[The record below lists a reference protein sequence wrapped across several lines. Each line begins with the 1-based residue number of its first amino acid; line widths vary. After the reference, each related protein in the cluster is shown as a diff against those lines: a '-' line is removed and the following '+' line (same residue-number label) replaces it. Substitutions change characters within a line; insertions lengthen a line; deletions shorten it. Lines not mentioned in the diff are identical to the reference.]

1 MKFNLVSKGD
11 PAEVPAEVV
20 APAVS
25 SASTTVGVKA
35 KGSKEEILQ
44 SVKNEFLTLEGI
56 EAAAP
61 GVVPTVLRVGLG
73 ATVNI
78 GNFQSVRVDVS
89 IETPTTATG
98 AELAYDVCRY
108 WVEGRIKAEI
118 LKAKKLVPG
127 KDEF

>member
-1 MKFNLVSKGD
+1 MKFNSISKGD
-11 PAEVPAEVV
+11 PAVPAETV
-20 APAVS
+20 APVVS
-25 SASTTVGVKA
+25 SASVTVAEKA
-35 KGSKEEILQ
+35 KGAKEETLQ
-44 SVKNEFLTLEGI
+44 KVQNEFTTLEGI

-61 GVVPTVLRVGLG
+61 GAVPTVLRVGLG

-89 IETPTTATG
+89 IETPTTAAG
-98 AELAYDVCRY
+98 AELAYEVCRS
-108 WVEGRIKAEI
+108 WVESRIRAEI